1 MSVVN
6 FNGALKTY
14 LLADITLSAL
24 IGNKFYALLAS
35 QKATLPFCTFQKI
48 STQTIDNIVSFD
60 NVVIERWQIDC
71 YGSTMDSVEA
81 IKKAVFD
88 RLHKK
93 LYLTMSNYFVHAI
106 NCINELPINEPTG
119 DGTSEYYERISL
131 DFSIK
136 RNYNTTT

>member
-14 LLADITLSAL
+14 LLADVTLSGL
-24 IGNKFYALLAS
+24 IGTKFYALLAS
-35 QKATLPFCTFQKI
+35 QKATLPYCTFQKI

-60 NVVIERWQIDC
+60 NVIMERWQIDC
-71 YGSTMDSVEA
+71 YGATMDSVETV
-81 IKKAVFD
+81 KKAVFD

-93 LYLTMSNYFVHAI
+93 LYLTMSNYFVHTI
-106 NCINELPINEPTG
+106 NFESEYYMNEPTG
-119 DGTSEYYERISL
+119 DGTSESYERISL
-131 DFSIK
+131 DFLIK